1 MAGWSELT
9 RAELCVLLDSRGQPT
24 EGEKPALVA
33 RLDAFMIMKAD
44 DVGGESERGGGP
56 SAAEAAELEVAGA
69 GVELGAW
76 RSAVGRL
83 CELRAAQA
91 QASQALARARAECE
105 QQKDACAQQRAAA
118 FDAVHARRARHNEQ
132 SCTLLQLVGHD
143 DLRPTFMR
151 AEVWGVLGL
160 WRLRGVCRAFRRWA
174 LQQLSSLP
182 RVVAIGGDTSYTSG
196 EEMGTAS
203 VEMLDL
209 STMRWLSGGAVPDL
223 PAPRHAL
230 ATCSFPDG
238 RVVVAGGI
246 GNSDSEDEDEDEHQ
260 DDFKEC
266 TLRPTALQWE
276 PGSLGWS
283 SLPRLAQAQAGAAAV
298 ALPDGRAMLIA
309 GYDNTQPA
317 ASTRGYLATVQAMT
331 ADGTAWSVL
340 TPIGTPRTGATST
353 VLPCGK
359 VLAAGG
365 FNDGGGDGGE
375 YFDMAELWDPATGAW
390 DSLPPMTHARSG
402 ASSCVLPS
410 GRVAVVGGDDH
421 GRERDDGEAFDLQT
435 RTWNP
440 LPPMGSARTDAGL
453 VAVAGGMVVVGG
465 ERTFGTE
472 LPAPELFDEAS
483 GQWFKLPQLVQP
495 RKDAGVVSL
504 PATAATAAQQ
514 PTQLQ

>member
-182 RVVAIGGDTSYTSG
+182 RVVAIGGDTSDTSG

-230 ATCSFPDG
+230 AACSFPDG
-238 RVVVAGGI
+238 RVVVAGGA
-246 GNSDSEDEDEDEHQ
+246 SREEPYALQ
-260 DDFKEC
+260 
-266 TLRPTALQWE
+266 PTALQWE

-317 ASTRGYLATVQAMT
+317 ASTRGYLATVQALT

-365 FNDGGGDGGE
+365 FSDGGGE
-375 YFDMAELWDPATGAW
+375 FFDTAELWDPATGAW
-390 DSLPPMTHARSG
+390 DSLPPMTHSRSG

-410 GRVAVVGGDDH
+410 GRVAVVGGDD
-421 GRERDDGEAFDLQT
+421 GRGWGGDGERDDGEAFDLQT

-440 LPPMGSARTDAGL
+440 LPPMGGARKDAGL

-465 ERTFGTE
+465 ECRFRE
-472 LPAPELFDEAS
+472 VLPVPELFDEAS
-483 GQWFKLPQLVQP
+483 GQWFKLPQLAQP
-495 RKDAGVVSL
+495 RKSAGVVPL